1 MKLLLM
7 GCLVILLSGM
17 VIGCAQHQSQLKT
30 VSSVE
35 LPRYLGK
42 WYEIARLPN
51 RFQNHCIG
59 EVTASYKQLEGGDI
73 QVINRCRDQQGE
85 MDEAKGVARI
95 VDDST
100 NAKLEVSFVS
110 LLGWSL
116 FWGDYWILGLGS
128 DYDYAVVGMP
138 SRKYLWVLSRQPEI
152 TTEKWSVIEKI
163 VQAAGYDPG
172 RLIRTDQ

>member
-1 MKLLLM
+1 
-7 GCLVILLSGM
+7 
-17 VIGCAQHQSQLKT
+17 
-30 VSSVE
+30 
-35 LPRYLGK
+35 
-42 WYEIARLPN
+42 
-51 RFQNHCIG
+51 
-59 EVTASYKQLEGGDI
+59 
-73 QVINRCRDQQGE
+73 
-85 MDEAKGVARI
+85 
-95 VDDST
+95 
-100 NAKLEVSFVS
+100 
-110 LLGWSL
+110 L